1 MSDKIEYDGIS
12 YREERKTPLFYNI
25 LFWVLH
31 VWGAIFIGY
40 YLLSGWSSRE
50 ELVRKREAREAAA
63 KVHEAGAPPHPE
75 GDLQQYIAMGKK
87 LFADHC
93 AVCHGA
99 DARGKIGPD
108 LTRKDFT
115 YGRSEDELAESIA
128 NGRPNGMPPFAS
140 QLSHEQIEAL
150 VKYILSL

>member
-1 MSDKIEYDGIS
+1 MSEKNEYDGIS
-12 YREERKTPLFYNI
+12 YREERKTPLFYKV
-25 LFWVLH
+25 LFALIIF
-31 VWGAIFIGY
+31 WGAVFIAY
-40 YLLSGWSSRE
+40 YLLGGWSSE
-50 ELVRKREAREAAA
+50 QELARKWEAREATA
-63 KVHEAGAPPHPE
+63 KVRERAVLPHSE
-75 GDLQQYIAMGKK
+75 GDPKQYIAMGKK

-93 AVCHGA
+93 VVCHGA
-99 DARGKIGPD
+99 DAKGKIGPD

-128 NGRPNGMPPFAS
+128 NGRPDGMPPFGS